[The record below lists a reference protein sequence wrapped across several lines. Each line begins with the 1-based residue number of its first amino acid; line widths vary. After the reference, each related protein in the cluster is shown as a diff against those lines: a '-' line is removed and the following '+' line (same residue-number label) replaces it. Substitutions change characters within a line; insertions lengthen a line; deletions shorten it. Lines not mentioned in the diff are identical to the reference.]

1 MRNRHLE
8 GITPVDELEL
18 DQKEIKNNGEPE
30 KSRAAKE
37 AKEAKDIDV
46 EKEPE
51 SEEAEGSNEDKERKS
66 ALNEAREKFAEMPDS
81 RSEITKEVS
90 FSEEKITPAQFREE
104 IKKKAEKF
112 DGSKTEAVVNFV
124 RDGVCD
130 WKICK
135 GLREGFA
142 EIVSDVII
150 EVLTKAGIDNEELAK
165 IENII
170 DTGGGYGNN
179 LKVIIRKIKE
189 KNKSDKKI
197 NGVCLDNK
205 TSLSEEAEND
215 EEIVG
220 SYQDA
225 CETSFEDGSF
235 DLVMATHLLQ
245 EIKGIENKKNILREM
260 KRISKGIIVL
270 MVEEKRIGVDGMKDW
285 TNHIVNNFNTKFDVL
300 KEDEYKKLF
309 EELGF
314 TIEAEVRSEPNKIT
328 YLLKFDKEK
337 VE

>member
-1 MRNRHLE
+1 MQNKYIE
-8 GITPVDELEL
+8 GLTSADELKL
-18 DQKEIKNNGEPE
+18 DQEEVEIKGKYERDRTLKKAE
-30 KSRAAKE
+30 DFKIDQELKSKNT
-37 AKEAKDIDV
+37 
-46 EKEPE
+46 E
-51 SEEAEGSNEDKERKS
+51 SSNES
-66 ALNEAREKFAEMPDS
+66 AIEKAREKLAEMPDS
-81 RSEITKEVS
+81 KSEIEKDVSLKEKKLS
-90 FSEEKITPAQFREE
+90 PAKFREE
-104 IKKKAEKF
+104 IKKKSEKF
-112 DGSKTEAVVNFV
+112 DGSETEEVVNFV

-142 EIVSDVII
+142 EVMSDVII
-150 EVLTKAGIDNEELAK
+150 EALTKARIDNEELAK

-170 DTGGGYGNN
+170 DIGGGYGDN
-179 LKVIIRKIKE
+179 LKAIISKIKE
-189 KNKSDKKI
+189 KRKSDKKI

-225 CETSFEDGSF
+225 YETSFEDGSF

-245 EIKGIENKKNILREM
+245 EIKGIKNKENILQEM
-260 KRISKGIIVL
+260 KRISKGRIVL
-270 MVEEKRIGVDGMKDW
+270 MVEEKRSGVDGIKDW
-285 TNHIVNNFNTKFDVL
+285 TNHVVNNFNAKFDVL
-300 KEDEYKKLF
+300 DEDKYKKLF

-314 TIEAEVRSEPNKIT
+314 TIEAEVKSEPNKIT
-328 YLLKFDKEK
+328 YLLKFEKTK